1 MRGRLHPRDPTTL
14 RHHSQPMPHHRIA
27 DLLRGAVPAGETV
40 TVKGWVRT
48 RRDSKAGLS
57 FINVHDGSGFAP
69 IQVVAPRDLPNYESD
84 ILRLTTGASVIV
96 EGELVTTPGRPQPVE
111 VRATAVQV
119 PGFVDDPETYPIQP
133 KEHSMEFLRTV
144 AHLRVRTNT
153 FGAVARVRHTLAM
166 AVHRFF
172 DRRGFFWVHT
182 PIITTSDAE
191 GAGEMFRVSTL
202 DLMNLPRTPE
212 GQVDYAQDFFGR
224 TASLT
229 VSGQLNV
236 EAYCQALGNVYT
248 FGPTF
253 RAENSNTTRHAAE
266 FWMIE
271 PEIAFADLNDDA
283 DLAEDFLKALF
294 TDLLSERADD
304 MAFFDERIQPGVVKR
319 LEDFITS
326 SFERMEYSE
335 AIRLLQGAKQK
346 FEFPVEWG
354 VDLAT
359 EHERWLTEKRV
370 GRPVVVMNYPREIK
384 SFYMR
389 VNDDGRTV
397 AAMDVLAPGI
407 GEIIGGSQREER
419 LDVLDRRMEEL
430 GLDAAGYWWY
440 RDLRRYGTVPHA
452 GFGLGFERLIMYATG
467 MGNIRDVLPYP
478 RTPGSADF

>member
-1 MRGRLHPRDPTTL
+1 M
-14 RHHSQPMPHHRIA
+14 MPHHRIA
-27 DLLRGAVPAGETV
+27 DLLRGAVPAGEAV
-40 TVKGWVRT
+40 TLKGWVRT

-69 IQVVAPRDLPNYESD
+69 IQVVASRDLPNYESEV
-84 ILRLTTGASVIV
+84 LRLTTGASLVV
-96 EGELVTTPGRPQPVE
+96 EGELVATPGRPQPVE
-111 VRATAVQV
+111 VHARSVEV
-119 PGFVDDPETYPIQP
+119 VGLVDDPETYPIQP
-133 KEHSMEFLRTV
+133 KQHSMEFLRGV

-153 FGAVARVRHTLAM
+153 FGAVARVRHALAM
-166 AVHRFF
+166 AVHRFY
-172 DRRGFFWVHT
+172 DQRGFYWVHT

-212 GQVDYAQDFFGR
+212 GEVDFSKDFFGR
-224 TASLT
+224 SASLT

-236 EAYCQALGNVYT
+236 EAYALALGNVYT

-283 DLAEDFLKALF
+283 DLAEDFIKSI
-294 TDLLSERADD
+294 TRDLLNERGDD
-304 MAFFDERIQPGVVKR
+304 LAFFDERIQPGVVRR
-319 LEDFITS
+319 LETLVETP
-326 SFERMEYSE
+326 FERMSYTE
-335 AIRLLQGAKQK
+335 AVERLQASGRT

-359 EHERWLTEKRV
+359 EHERHLTEEIV
-370 GRPVVVMNYPREIK
+370 GGPVVVTDYPKDIK

-389 VNDDGRTV
+389 LNDDGRTV

-419 LDVLDRRMEEL
+419 LDVLDRRMAEM
-430 GLDAAGYWWY
+430 GLDPAAYWWY

-452 GFGLGFERLIMYATG
+452 GFGLGFERMIMYATG
-467 MGNIRDVLPYP
+467 MANIRDVLPYP